1 MVGDGRT
8 GARIRARRLD
18 RGLRQAQLAEAVG
31 ISAPYLNLI
40 EHDRRRIGGRLLLAL
55 ARALQVEAQALTE
68 GAESG
73 LLAELGAAGATLGP
87 AAAAAGELA
96 ARFPDW
102 ARLVAGQHRRIG
114 ELEET
119 IEMLSDRLSQDPR
132 LAAALH
138 EVLSTVTAI
147 RSTAAI
153 LNDERDLGRD
163 WLDRFHRNLDADA
176 RRLAGSARDLVGY
189 LEGDG
194 AGAAIPARSPQ
205 EAFETWL
212 AGGAE
217 GRPDSPE
224 AAALADAWTR
234 QAKADAA
241 LVPLRDHPDDPLA
254 LAQDCGQPLTTV
266 FRRLAAGPGGWG
278 LVSADAAGAILLR
291 KPPEG
296 FHMPR
301 LGAACPLWPLFLALA
316 RPLQAMAGR
325 IEQAGRLPRHFRY
338 WAVAEPVPGTGL
350 TGPAVFR
357 AHMLLAP
364 EAAGSAGPAE
374 PVGTTC
380 RVCPRETCPAR
391 REPSVL
397 PG

>member
-1 MVGDGRT
+1 MTGAAGT

-18 RGLRQAQLAEAVG
+18 RGLRQAELAQAAG

-40 EHDRRRIGGRLLLAL
+40 EHDRRRIGGKLLLAL
-55 ARALQVEAQALTE
+55 ARALGVEPQALSE
-68 GAESG
+68 GAEAG
-73 LLAELGAAGATLGP
+73 LVAELGAAGAALGP
-87 AAAAAGELA
+87 AAATAAELA
-96 ARFPDW
+96 ARFPEW
-102 ARLVAGQHRRIG
+102 ARLAALQHRRIA

-119 IEMLSDRLSQDPR
+119 IEALSDRLSHDPR

-153 LNDERDLGRD
+153 LNEERDLARD

-189 LEGDG
+189 LEGE
-194 AGAAIPARSPQ
+194 AAAVAPRSPQ

-212 AGGAE
+212 AAGGE
-217 GRPDSPE
+217 GRPEGAE

-234 QAKADAA
+234 QAEADAA
-241 LVPLRDHPDDPLA
+241 LVPLDGDPADPLA
-254 LAQDCGQPLTTV
+254 LAEACGQPLPTV

-278 LVSADAAGAILLR
+278 LVTADAAGAILLR
-291 KPPEG
+291 KPAAG

-301 LGAACPLWPLFLALA
+301 LGAACALWPLFLAPA
-316 RPLQAMAGR
+316 RPLQVMAGR
-325 IEQAGRLPRHFRY
+325 IEQAGRVPRRFRY
-338 WAVAEPVPGTGL
+338 WALAEPVPGTGL

-380 RVCPRETCPAR
+380 RVCPRAGCPAR
-391 REPSVL
+391 REASVL